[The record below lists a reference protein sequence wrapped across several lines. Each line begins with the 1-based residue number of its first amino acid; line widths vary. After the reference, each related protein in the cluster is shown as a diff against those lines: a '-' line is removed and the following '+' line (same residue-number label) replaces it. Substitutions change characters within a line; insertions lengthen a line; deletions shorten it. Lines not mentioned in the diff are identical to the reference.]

1 MEFASDTHPTRAE
14 ERRHRSARKLRAEL
28 GPVIM
33 SALDDPDVLEI
44 IVNPPEL
51 GASGCAIWLESLRDG
66 MRDTRARMAPVQ
78 VENII
83 CTIATMLD
91 SVANRD
97 RPILEGELPFNGS
110 RFEGFL
116 PPVVSTPSLVIR
128 KRALLLFTLDDYVR
142 DGILKPTHRDVI
154 RQAIQERRNIIVS
167 GGAGT
172 GKTTLINTILKE
184 MVLLAKPEERF
195 VIIEDTVE
203 IQCEA
208 RNALQLRTSE
218 TMDIAALLRA
228 TLRAR
233 PDRIIIGEVRGKEAL
248 TLVKAWGTGH
258 PGGVASLHAN
268 SSASALVRLDQLIQ
282 EANVPSQPALV
293 ADTIDLVVHLERAG
307 RGRRIKSVVRVEGY
321 SPTTGAYRLV
331 PIL

>member
-1 MEFASDTHPTRAE
+1 
-14 ERRHRSARKLRAEL
+14 
-28 GPVIM
+28 M
-33 SALDDPDVLEI
+33 SALDDPEVVEI

-51 GASGCAIWLESLRDG
+51 GASDCAIWLESLREG
-66 MRDTRARMAPVQ
+66 MRDTRTRMAPVQ

-83 CTIATMLD
+83 CTVATMLD

-128 KRALLLFTLDDYVR
+128 KRALLVFTLDDYVR
-142 DGILKPTHRDVI
+142 DGIMTHEHRKI
-154 RQAIQERRNIIVS
+154 LRQAIQERRNMIVS
-167 GGAGT
+167 GGTGT

-218 TMDIAALLRA
+218 TVDIAALLRA

-258 PGGVASLHAN
+258 PGGIASLHAN
-268 SSASALVRLDQLIQ
+268 SAASALVRLDQLIQ
-282 EANVPSQPALV
+282 EANVPSQRALV

-307 RGRRIKSVVRVEGY
+307 GGRRIKDAVRVEGY